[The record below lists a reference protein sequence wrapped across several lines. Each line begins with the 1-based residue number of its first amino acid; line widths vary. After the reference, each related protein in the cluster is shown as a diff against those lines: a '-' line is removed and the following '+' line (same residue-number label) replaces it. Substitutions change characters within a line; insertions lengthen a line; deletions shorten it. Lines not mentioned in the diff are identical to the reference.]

1 MNDAS
6 PALRISRFAL
16 FILIM
21 LIMAYP
27 IVWSTMASLKTNAE
41 LVANPFGIPRQPQIA
56 NIVELWVEG
65 DFIRYFRNTL
75 IISVV
80 TVVGVVM
87 MATMAGYVFSQRQS
101 GLFKLLFLAFMF
113 GLMVPR
119 EVVIVPVFRI
129 IASLGLRNTL
139 TGVILVY
146 LAGTSFG
153 IVLMRTYFLTVP
165 SELREAAL
173 IDGCTEFGVF
183 LRVYMPLAAPAMVT
197 VSIFAFFFSWNDL
210 LWPLILIQKPQW
222 FTLVQ
227 GVLRY
232 ADEFTID
239 WSKRSAGLVFSILP
253 PLIFYLLFNR
263 GIQNGLTAGAIKM

>member
-1 MNDAS
+1 MNDET
-6 PALRISRFAL
+6 PVLRISRFAI
-16 FILIM
+16 FICL
-21 LIMAYP
+21 LVIMAYP
-27 IVWSTMASLKTNAE
+27 IFWSIMSSVKTNAE
-41 LVANPFGIPRQPQIA
+41 LVANPFSIPREPQID

-75 IISVV
+75 IISLVTVIGVV
-80 TVVGVVM
+80 TM
-87 MATMAGYVFSQRQS
+87 STMAGYVFSQRAT
-101 GLFKLLFLAFMF
+101 GAYKFLFLLFLF

-139 TGVILVY
+139 GGVILVY
-146 LAGTSFG
+146 MAGTSFG
-153 IVLMRTYFLTVP
+153 IVLMRTYFLSVP
-165 SELREAAL
+165 TELREAAL
-173 IDGCTEFGVF
+173 IDGCSEFGVF
-183 LRVYMPLAAPAMVT
+183 FRIYVPLAAPAMVT

-210 LWPLILIQKPQW
+210 LWPLILIQQPEW

-232 ADEFTID
+232 QDEFTID

-253 PLIFYLLFNR
+253 PLIFYLIFNR
-263 GIQNGLTAGAIKM
+263 GIQSGLTAGAIKM

>member
-1 MNDAS
+1 MKDTS
-6 PALRISRFAL
+6 PILQVSKIAI
-16 FILIM
+16 FICL
-21 LIMAYP
+21 LVIMAYP
-27 IVWSTMASLKTNAE
+27 IFWSVMSSLKTNAE
-41 LVANPFGIPRQPQIA
+41 LVANPFSIPREPQIE

-75 IISVV
+75 IISLVTVIGVV
-80 TVVGVVM
+80 T

-101 GLFKLLFLAFMF
+101 GLFKLLFLFFFM

-165 SELREAAL
+165 TELREAAL
-173 IDGCTEFGVF
+173 IDGCSEFGVF
-183 LRVYMPLAAPAMVT
+183 FRVYVPLAAPAMVT

-210 LWPLILIQKPQW
+210 LWPLILIQKPEW

-232 ADEFTID
+232 ADEFTVD

-253 PLIFYLLFNR
+253 PLIFYLIFNR
-263 GIQNGLTAGAIKM
+263 GIQSGLTAGAIKM

>member
-1 MNDAS
+1 MNDAA
-6 PALRISRFAL
+6 PALRISRFAI
-16 FILIM
+16 FICL
-21 LIMAYP
+21 LVIMAYP
-27 IVWSTMASLKTNAE
+27 IFWSVMSSVKTNAE
-41 LVANPFGIPRQPQIA
+41 LVANPFSIPREPQID

-65 DFIRYFRNTL
+65 DFLRYFRNTL
-75 IISVV
+75 IISLVTVTGVV
-80 TVVGVVM
+80 TM
-87 MATMAGYVFSQRQS
+87 STMAGYVFSQRQS
-101 GLFKLLFLAFMF
+101 GLFKLLFLFFFM

-165 SELREAAL
+165 TELREAAL
-173 IDGCTEFGVF
+173 IDGCSEFGVF
-183 LRVYMPLAAPAMVT
+183 FRVYVPLAAPAMVT

-210 LWPLILIQKPQW
+210 LWPLILIQRPEW

-253 PLIFYLLFNR
+253 PLIFYLIFNR
-263 GIQNGLTAGAIKM
+263 GIQSGLTAGAIKM

>member
-1 MNDAS
+1 
-6 PALRISRFAL
+6 
-16 FILIM
+16 
-21 LIMAYP
+21 MAYP
-27 IVWSTMASLKTNAE
+27 IFWSIVSSVKTNAE
-41 LVANPFGIPRQPQIA
+41 LVANPFSLPRQPQID
-56 NIVELWVEG
+56 NIVELWLEG

-75 IISVV
+75 IISLV
-80 TVVGVVM
+80 TVVGVVT
-87 MATMAGYVFSQRQS
+87 MATMAGYVFSQRHG
-101 GLFKLLFLAFMF
+101 GLYKLLFLLFLF

-146 LAGTSFG
+146 MAGTSFG

-165 SELREAAL
+165 TELREAAL
-173 IDGCTEFGVF
+173 IDGCSEFCVF
-183 LRVYMPLAAPAMVT
+183 FRIYVPLAAPAMVT

-210 LWPLILIQKPQW
+210 LWPLILIQQPEW

-232 ADEFTID
+232 QDEFTID

-253 PLIFYLLFNR
+253 PLAFYLIFNR
-263 GIQNGLTAGAIKM
+263 GIQSGLTAGAIKM

>member
-1 MNDAS
+1 MNDAT
-6 PALRISRFAL
+6 PALRISRLAIFVILL
-16 FILIM
+16 F
-21 LIMAYP
+21 IMAYP
-27 IVWSTMASLKTNAE
+27 IFWSVMASLKTNAE
-41 LVANPFGIPRQPQIA
+41 LVANPFSIPREPQVD
-56 NIVELWVEG
+56 NIIELWVEG

-80 TVVGVVM
+80 TVIGVVSM
-87 MATMAGYVFSQRQS
+87 STMAGYVFSQRQG
-101 GLFKLLFLAFMF
+101 GLFKFLFLTFMF

-165 SELREAAL
+165 TELREAAL
-173 IDGCTEFGVF
+173 IDGCSEFGVF
-183 LRVYMPLAAPAMVT
+183 FRVYMPLALPAMVT

-210 LWPLILIQKPQW
+210 LWPLILIQKPEW

-263 GIQNGLTAGAIKM
+263 GIQSGLTAGAIKM

>member
-1 MNDAS
+1 MKDAS
-6 PALRISRFAL
+6 PVLRISRIAIFL
-16 FILIM
+16 CL
-21 LIMAYP
+21 LVIMAYP
-27 IVWSTMASLKTNAE
+27 IFWSVMSSVKTNAE
-41 LVANPFGIPRQPQIA
+41 LVANPFSIPRKPQID
-56 NIVELWVEG
+56 NIIELWVEG

-75 IISVV
+75 IISLV
-80 TVVGVVM
+80 TVVGVVT

-101 GLFKLLFLAFMF
+101 GLYKFLFLLFLF

-139 TGVILVY
+139 AGVILVY

-173 IDGCTEFGVF
+173 IDGCSEFGVF
-183 LRVYMPLAAPAMVT
+183 LRVYVPLAAPAMVT

-210 LWPLILIQKPQW
+210 LWPLILIQKPEW

-232 ADEFTID
+232 QDEFTVD

-253 PLIFYLLFNR
+253 PLIFYLIFNR
-263 GIQNGLTAGAIKM
+263 GIQSGLTAGAIKM

>member
-1 MNDAS
+1 MS
-6 PALRISRFAL
+6 S
-16 FILIM
+16 
-21 LIMAYP
+21 
-27 IVWSTMASLKTNAE
+27 VKTNAE
-41 LVANPFGIPRQPQIA
+41 LVANPFSIPREPQID

-75 IISVV
+75 IISLVTVFGVV
-80 TVVGVVM
+80 T
-87 MATMAGYVFSQRQS
+87 MATMAGYVFSQRNS
-101 GLFKLLFLAFMF
+101 GLFKLLFMLFLF

-129 IASLGLRNTL
+129 IASLGLRNSL

-153 IVLMRTYFLTVP
+153 IVLMRTYFQTVP
-165 SELREAAL
+165 TELREAAL
-173 IDGCTEFGVF
+173 IDGCSEFGVF
-183 LRVYMPLAAPAMVT
+183 FRIYVPLGAPAMVT

-210 LWPLILIQKPQW
+210 LWPLILIQQPEW

-232 ADEFTID
+232 QDEFTVD

-253 PLIFYLLFNR
+253 PLIFYLIFNR
-263 GIQNGLTAGAIKM
+263 GIQSGLTAGAIKM

>member
-1 MNDAS
+1 
-6 PALRISRFAL
+6 
-16 FILIM
+16 
-21 LIMAYP
+21 MAYP
-27 IVWSTMASLKTNAE
+27 IFWSVMSSVKTNAE
-41 LVANPFGIPRQPQIA
+41 LVANPFSIPREPQID

-65 DFIRYFRNTL
+65 DFLRYFRNTL
-75 IISVV
+75 IISLVTVTGVV
-80 TVVGVVM
+80 TM
-87 MATMAGYVFSQRQS
+87 STMAGYVFSQRQS
-101 GLFKLLFLAFMF
+101 GLFKLLFLFFFM

-165 SELREAAL
+165 TELREAAL
-173 IDGCTEFGVF
+173 IDGCSEFGVF
-183 LRVYMPLAAPAMVT
+183 FRVYVPLAAPAMVT

-210 LWPLILIQKPQW
+210 LWPLILIQRPEW

-253 PLIFYLLFNR
+253 PLIFYLIFNR
-263 GIQNGLTAGAIKM
+263 GIQSGLTAGAIKM

>member
-1 MNDAS
+1 MNDTS
-6 PALRISRFAL
+6 PVLRISTAAIFVCL
-16 FILIM
+16 LI
-21 LIMAYP
+21 IMAYP
-27 IVWSTMASLKTNAE
+27 LFWSAVSSVKTNAE
-41 LVANPFGIPRQPQIA
+41 LVANPFSLPRNPKLD

-65 DFIRYFRNTL
+65 DFLRYFRNTL
-75 IISVV
+75 IISLFTVLGVV
-80 TVVGVVM
+80 TM
-87 MATMAGYVFSQRQS
+87 STMAGYVYSQRQS
-101 GLFKLLFLAFMF
+101 GVFKFLFYFFLF

-165 SELREAAL
+165 HELREASL
-173 IDGCTEFGVF
+173 IDGCSEFGVF
-183 LRVYMPLAAPAMVT
+183 YRIYLPLAAPAMVT
-197 VSIFAFFFSWNDL
+197 VAIFAFFFSWNDL
-210 LWPLILIQKPQW
+210 LWPLILIQKPEW

-227 GVLRY
+227 GVLRFQ
-232 ADEFTID
+232 DEFTVD

-253 PLIFYLLFNR
+253 PLIFYLIFNR
-263 GIQNGLTAGAIKM
+263 GIQKGLTAGAIKT

>member
-1 MNDAS
+1 MS
-6 PALRISRFAL
+6 S
-16 FILIM
+16 
-21 LIMAYP
+21 
-27 IVWSTMASLKTNAE
+27 VKTNAE
-41 LVANPFGIPRQPQIA
+41 LVANPFSIPREPQID

-75 IISVV
+75 IISLFTVFGVV
-80 TVVGVVM
+80 T
-87 MATMAGYVFSQRQS
+87 MATMAGYVFSQRNS
-101 GLFKLLFLAFMF
+101 GLFKLLFLLFLF

-165 SELREAAL
+165 TELREAAL
-173 IDGCTEFGVF
+173 IDGCSEFGVF
-183 LRVYMPLAAPAMVT
+183 FRIYVPLGAPAMVT

-210 LWPLILIQKPQW
+210 LWPLILIQKPEW

-232 ADEFTID
+232 QDEFTVD

-253 PLIFYLLFNR
+253 PLIFYLIFNR
-263 GIQNGLTAGAIKM
+263 GIQSGLTAGAIKM